1 MWAFAILAAVSAV
14 FSAYSSIQQ
23 GQAQAAAA
31 KYNADM
37 QAQNARALEE
47 QAQSAKT
54 QGEAEKTAI
63 QLKLAAMKGSARTGY
78 AASNVALGA
87 GSPADYA
94 VDLADRAANDM
105 NTIDY
110 NTDLEAWKYR
120 VQATD
125 ARNQSTL
132 MEAKASNAKSAGTMG
147 AFGSL
152 LQGASSVAGAYY
164 VKGAGLTDSFTKQSV
179 SSTGQLG
186 PSVKF

>member
-1 MWAFAILAAVSAV
+1 MYVFAIIAAVAAI

-23 GQAQAAAA
+23 GNAQAAAA
-31 KYNADM
+31 KYNAEM
-37 QAQNARALEE
+37 QAQNARTAEQ
-47 QAQSAKT
+47 QAQAAKT

-87 GSPADYA
+87 GSPVDYE
-94 VDLADRAANDM
+94 VDLADRANIDM

-125 ARNQSTL
+125 SRNQSTL
-132 MEAKASNAKSAGTMG
+132 SGAKAANAKSAGYMG
-147 AFGSL
+147 AVGSL
-152 LQGASSVAGAYY
+152 LSGASSVAGAYY
-164 VKGAGLTDSFTKQSV
+164 TKNA
-179 SSTGQLG
+179 
-186 PSVKF
+186 K